1 MAPDTD
7 SGHRPAHRG
16 RWISVGGA
24 STHNLRQV
32 SLTIPKEVLTVFTG
46 VSGSGKSSL
55 VLDTVAAEAQRLV
68 NDSYP
73 AFVRNRLPQAAQPQ
87 VQWIDGL
94 TFTVL
99 IDQRRFAGNA
109 RSTVAT
115 ATDIAPLLRLVFS
128 RVGQPS
134 AGYSP
139 AYSFNDP
146 SGMCPACEGLGVVRD
161 IDVDRLIDPDRSIDE
176 GPVRFPVFRPG
187 TYRWKR
193 FAHCGLFD
201 RSKPLRD
208 YTPQELHDFL
218 YADSVKPPH
227 PDPEFPKTARF
238 DGVVTRMRDVYIR
251 NPPASR
257 SQETEQAMRRVITVR
272 TCDVCGGARL
282 NAAALASR
290 IDGRSVADW
299 TALSVDRLH
308 DLIAG
313 LDDARVA
320 PVLAEARRRLDALRS
335 VGLGYLTL
343 DRVSSTLSGGEAQ
356 RVKIVRYLGSPL
368 SSVTYVF
375 DEPSTGLH
383 PHDVRQLTELLLKLR
398 DAANTVLVV
407 EHHPQVIALADHVVD
422 LGPGAGEHGG
432 EILFEG
438 TPAELLRA
446 ATPTAEALR
455 EPVVLRTAP
464 RPDRGSVTVRNARAH
479 NLRGFD
485 VAVPL
490 RRLTAVAG
498 VAGSGKSSLATD
510 ELPRQHPDFVVIGQ
524 DPPRGGGRST
534 PLSQLG
540 LAEPVRKVFAAASG
554 LAPAWFS
561 FNSKGACPECG
572 GRGFIT
578 TELAFLDDVST
589 PCEACAGTRFN
600 PEALAT
606 RIGGATIADVLA
618 SPPASVAELFADRA
632 EIAARLAWLDRVGL
646 GYLAVGQALDT
657 LSGGEKQR
665 LLLAKHLGEVGSGAD
680 QRIVLDE
687 PTTGLH
693 GSDVDRLLRLFD
705 DLVDAGATLVVVEHD
720 LRVVAHAD
728 HVIEIGPGAGDA
740 GGRVVFEGT
749 PEALAADRDSLT
761 GQALATALKAGTKG
775 ARRRPA
781 ARTAPSTRRKA
792 RR

>member
-1 MAPDTD
+1 MRPESDD
-7 SGHRPAHRG
+7 RGGEHGGDQGHDRGDGGRSGAGRG
-16 RWISVGGA
+16 RWISVGRA
-24 STHNLRQV
+24 TTHNLRKV
-32 SLTIPKEVLTVFTG
+32 SVRIPKEVLTVFTG

-73 AFVRNRLPQAAQPQ
+73 AFVRNRLPQSAQPD

-115 ATDIAPLLRLVFS
+115 ATDLAPLLRLVFS
-128 RVGQPS
+128 RTGEPS

-146 SGMCPACEGLGVVRD
+146 AGMCPRCEGLGVAR
-161 IDVDRLIDPDRSIDE
+161 DVDLDELLDLDRSIDE
-176 GPVRFPVFRPG
+176 GPVRFPAFRPG

-193 FAHCGLFD
+193 FAYCGLFD
-201 RSKPLRD
+201 RSKPLRE
-208 YTPQELHDFL
+208 YTEQEMHDFL
-218 YADSVKPPH
+218 YADAMKLPN

-238 DGVVTRMRDVYIR
+238 DGVVTRMRDVFIR

-257 SQETEQAMRRVITVR
+257 SRETDEAMRRVISVR
-272 TCDVCGGARL
+272 ACPDCGGARL
-282 NAAALASR
+282 NPAALASL
-290 IDGRSVADW
+290 IDGRSIADW
-299 TALSVDRLH
+299 TALSVDSLH
-308 DLIAG
+308 ELVTT
-313 LDDARVA
+313 LDDPRVA
-320 PVLAEARRRLDALRS
+320 PVLAEAGRRLEALRS

-343 DRVSSTLSGGEAQ
+343 DRVSATLSGGEAQ

-383 PHDVRQLTELLLKLR
+383 PHDVRRLTELLLKLR
-398 DAANTVLVV
+398 DAANTLLVV
-407 EHHPQVIALADHVVD
+407 EHHPQVIALADHLVD

-446 ATPTAEALR
+446 DTPTARALR
-455 EPVVLRTAP
+455 RPVVLRTEV
-464 RPDRGSVTVRNARAH
+464 RPARGSLTVTDARAH

-485 VAVPL
+485 VALPL
-490 RRLTAVAG
+490 GRLTAVVG
-498 VAGSGKSSLATD
+498 VAGSGKSSLITD
-510 ELPRQHPDFVVIGQ
+510 ELPHRHPEVVVIGQ

-540 LAEPVRKVFAAASG
+540 LSEPVRRIFAAASG

-572 GRGFIT
+572 GRGSVT
-578 TELAFLDDVST
+578 TELAYLDDVST
-589 PCEACAGTRFN
+589 PCEACGGTRFN
-600 PEALAT
+600 PQALAV
-606 RIGGATIADVLA
+606 RVGGATIADLLA
-618 SPPASVAELFADRA
+618 STPAAVGRLCADHPA
-632 EIAARLAWLDRVGL
+632 IGARLAWMDRVGL
-646 GYLAVGQALDT
+646 GYLAVGQTLDT

-665 LLLAKHLGEVGSGAD
+665 LLLAKHLGEAGAGGG
-680 QRIVLDE
+680 QVIVLDE

-705 DLVDAGATLVVVEHD
+705 ELVEGGATLIVVEHN
-720 LRVVAHAD
+720 LRVIAHAD
-728 HVIEIGPGAGDA
+728 HVIEVGPGAGDA
-740 GGRVVFEGT
+740 GGRLVFEGT
-749 PEALAADRDSLT
+749 PADLAATPGSLT
-761 GQALATALKAGTKG
+761 GQALAAAL
-775 ARRRPA
+775 RPD
-781 ARTAPSTRRKA
+781 PSVPPR
-792 RR
+792 

>member
-1 MAPDTD
+1 M
-7 SGHRPAHRG
+7 
-16 RWISVGGA
+16 
-24 STHNLRQV
+24 
-32 SLTIPKEVLTVFTG
+32 SLAIPKEVLTVFTG

-55 VLDTVAAEAQRLV
+55 ALDTVAAEAQRLV

-73 AFVRNRLPQAAQPQ
+73 AFVRNRLPQAAQPD

-128 RVGQPS
+128 RIGEPS

-146 SGMCPACEGLGVVRD
+146 TGMCLACEGLGVVRD
-161 IDVDRLIDPDRSIDE
+161 IDVDALLDLDRSIDM
-176 GPVRFPVFRPG
+176 GPVRFPAFRPG

-208 YTPQELHDFL
+208 YTAQQMHDFL
-218 YADSVKPPH
+218 YADGMKLPN
-227 PDPEFPKTARF
+227 PDPQFPKTARF

-257 SQETEQAMRRVITVR
+257 SKETDQAMRRVITAQ
-272 TCDVCGGARL
+272 TCPACEGARL
-282 NAAALASR
+282 NAAALASL
-290 IDGRSVADW
+290 IDGRSIADW
-299 TALSVDRLH
+299 TALPVDRLH
-308 DLIAG
+308 DLVAG

-320 PVLAEARRRLDALRS
+320 PVLAEARRRLDALQS
-335 VGLGYLTL
+335 VGLGYLSL

-407 EHHPQVIALADHVVD
+407 EHHPQIIALADHVVD

-432 EILFEG
+432 EIHFEG
-438 TPAELLRA
+438 PPGELLRA
-446 ATPTAEALR
+446 ETPTAAALR
-455 EPVVLRTAP
+455 EPVVLRTEV
-464 RPDRGSVTVRNARAH
+464 RPDHGSITIGNARAH
-479 NLRGFD
+479 NLHGFD

-490 RRLTAVAG
+490 QQLTAVVG
-498 VAGSGKSSLATD
+498 VAGSGKSSLITD
-510 ELPRQHPDFVVIGQ
+510 ELPRQHPDVVVIGQ
-524 DPPRGGGRST
+524 DPPRGSGRST

-540 LAEPVRKVFAAASG
+540 LAEPVRRTFAAASG

-561 FNSKGACPECG
+561 FNSKGACPECK

-578 TELAFLDDVST
+578 TELAYLDDVST

-606 RIGGATIADVLA
+606 RVGGATIADVFA
-618 SPPASVAELFADRA
+618 APPTTVGGLFAGHT
-632 EIAARLAWLDRVGL
+632 EIAVRLAWMERVGL

-665 LLLAKHLGEVGSGAD
+665 LLLAKHLGEVGSGRD

-693 GSDVDRLLRLFD
+693 GSDVDRLLGLFD
-705 DLVDAGATLVVVEHD
+705 ELIDDGATLIVVEHN
-720 LRVVAHAD
+720 LRVIAHAD

-740 GGRVVFEGT
+740 GGRVVFEGS
-749 PEALAADRDSLT
+749 PKALAADRGSLT
-761 GQALATALKAGTKG
+761 GQALATALKVEANGTRRQPATRT
-775 ARRRPA
+775 ARRH
-781 ARTAPSTRRKA
+781 
-792 RR
+792 

>member
-1 MAPDTD
+1 MRSD
-7 SGHRPAHRG
+7 SRHEAEDRG
-16 RWISVGGA
+16 RWISVGKA
-24 STHNLRQV
+24 STHNLRRV
-32 SLTIPKEVLTVFTG
+32 SLAIPKEVLTVFTG

-55 VLDTVAAEAQRLV
+55 ALDTVAAEAQRLV

-73 AFVRNRLPQAAQPQ
+73 AFVRNRLPQAAQPD

-128 RVGQPS
+128 RIGEPS

-146 SGMCPACEGLGVVRD
+146 AGMCPACEGLGVVRD
-161 IDVDRLIDPDRSIDE
+161 IDVDRLLDLDRSIDE
-176 GPVRFPVFRPG
+176 GPVMFPAFRPG

-193 FAHCGLFD
+193 FAYCGLFD

-208 YTPQELHDFL
+208 YTPQEMHDFL
-218 YADSVKPPH
+218 YADAMKLPN
-227 PDPEFPKTARF
+227 PDPQFPKTARF
-238 DGVVTRMRDVYIR
+238 DGVIIRMRDVYIR
-251 NPPASR
+251 NPPTAR
-257 SQETEQAMRRVITVR
+257 SKETDQAMRRVITAQ
-272 TCDVCGGARL
+272 TCPTCAGARL
-282 NAAALASR
+282 NAAALASL
-290 IDGRSVADW
+290 IDGRSIADW
-299 TALSVDRLH
+299 TALPVDRLH

-320 PVLAEARRRLDALRS
+320 PVLAEALRRLDALQS
-335 VGLGYLTL
+335 VGLDYLTL

-438 TPAELLRA
+438 TPADLLRA
-446 ATPTAEALR
+446 RTPTARALR
-455 EPVVLRTAP
+455 EPVVLRTAV
-464 RPDRGSVTVRNARAH
+464 RPDRGSITINNARAH

-490 RRLTAVAG
+490 RRLTAVVG
-498 VAGSGKSSLATD
+498 VAGSGKSSLITD
-510 ELPRQHPDFVVIGQ
+510 ELPRQHPDVVVIGQ
-524 DPPRGGGRST
+524 DPPRGSGRST

-540 LAEPVRKVFAAASG
+540 LAEPVRRTFAAASG

-561 FNSKGACPECG
+561 FNSKGACPQCK

-578 TELAFLDDVST
+578 TELAYLDDVST
-589 PCEACAGTRFN
+589 PCEACGGTRFN

-618 SPPASVAELFADRA
+618 SPPATVGDLFAGHA
-632 EIAARLAWLDRVGL
+632 EIAGRLAWMERVGL

-665 LLLAKHLGEVGSGAD
+665 LLLAKHLGEVGSGRE

-705 DLVDAGATLVVVEHD
+705 ELVDDGATLVVVEHN

-740 GGRVVFEGT
+740 GGRIVFEGT
-749 PEALAADRDSLT
+749 PQALAADRGSLT
-761 GQALATALKAGTKG
+761 GQALATALKIEANGT
-775 ARRRPA
+775 RRRPA
-781 ARTAPSTRRKA
+781 APTAPSPPRKA
-792 RR
+792 RT